1 MDLKTY
7 RKELSV
13 TALNVLK
20 GGLQHVSAY
29 LERGIVRLMLTYLLT
44 YLFTHSMEQSPSWG
58 ANRSSASQEILHILR
73 NPKVHCRI
81 HKRPPPVP
89 ILSQLDPVH
98 ISASHFLEIHLNI
111 ILPSTPGSPKRP
123 LSLRFPCI
131 HLSSPHTCFMSRSSH
146 SSRFLSPEQYLVIS
160 TDH

>member
-44 YLFTHSMEQSPSWG
+44 YLFTHSMEQSPS
-58 ANRSSASQEILHILR
+58 
-73 NPKVHCRI
+73 
-81 HKRPPPVP
+81 
-89 ILSQLDPVH
+89 
-98 ISASHFLEIHLNI
+98 
-111 ILPSTPGSPKRP
+111 
-123 LSLRFPCI
+123 
-131 HLSSPHTCFMSRSSH
+131 
-146 SSRFLSPEQYLVIS
+146 
-160 TDH
+160 